1 MLQDLQPKPVVEDV
15 TAQGEMLRSF
25 FDPARVALYEPRK
38 NEAKPLNLI
47 VQGAKKIVICWV
59 SDENKG
65 CTLTSSTYRNVR
77 TPITSNRADPTLFS
91 SEMVADEQSLLSRML
106 VTHHS
111 LELGDRVLHV
121 GIKHSCVQVL
131 TVVDF
136 LPITNT
142 VGLTRLDLVVS
153 NTHFGTH
160 EPFPNFDSTCESQY
174 QSRTEL
180 PLIEKSI
187 KIGSDHAVIVL
198 REGQTFWKKNG
209 DTLFAGLVL
218 YATDP
223 LQPLCLLSKDS
234 PGTDGFGAPVP
245 ERIYM
250 LQETTGVSLFTVS
263 KSQIMQDILCL
274 NTD

>member
-1 MLQDLQPKPVVEDV
+1 
-15 TAQGEMLRSF
+15 MLRSF

-38 NEAKPLNLI
+38 QEAKPLNLI
-47 VQGAKKIVICWV
+47 VQRGKKIVLCWL

-65 CTLTSSTYRNVR
+65 TTLTSSTFRKVR
-77 TPITSNRADPTLFS
+77 TPLTSNRADPTLFS
-91 SEMVADEQSLLSRML
+91 ADMVADEQSLLSRML

-111 LELGDRVLHV
+111 LELGDRVLHC
-121 GIKHSCVQVL
+121 GMKYSCVQVL

-136 LPITNT
+136 FPVSNT
-142 VGLTRLDLVVS
+142 FGLTRLDLIVS
-153 NTHFGTH
+153 NTHFGTD

-174 QSRTEL
+174 QLRTVL

-187 KIGSDHAVIVL
+187 TIGSDHAVIVL

-218 YATDP
+218 DATDP

-234 PGTDGFGAPVP
+234 QGIDGFGAPVP
-245 ERIYM
+245 ERIFM

-263 KSQIMQDILCL
+263 KS
-274 NTD
+274 